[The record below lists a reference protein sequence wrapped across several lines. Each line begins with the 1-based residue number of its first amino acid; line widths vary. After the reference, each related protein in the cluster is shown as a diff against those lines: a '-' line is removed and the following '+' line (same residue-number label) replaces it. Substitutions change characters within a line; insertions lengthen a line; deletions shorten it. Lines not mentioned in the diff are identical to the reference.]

1 MKKIIFVLA
10 VLALFS
16 SIALADSADTVIL
29 VSDTTNVDMLIA
41 KAAGEKEGVPVLVL
55 EGGMLTADVKAEL
68 TSLGVKTIILVG
80 GPVVIKPEVQTEL
93 EASGYNVV
101 RLWGAERTGT
111 ALEVASYFWKGGS
124 RCIVLADDTKNSDDD
139 TETQI
144 EATADATVN
153 GCPFVPVPKGM
164 MPTEVLEAIH
174 ELNVQEARFV
184 GRIASGEFRSKLAKL
199 RMVEIIG
206 DKDEVEDNIDNETR
220 HRAANESQK
229 IKLVIIAAPNWK
241 DTLGFAGHA
250 GRHTIVRIVSN
261 TSTVPKIIQIIN
273 SSNITEVF
281 VVGNPTLAGE
291 IAAQLE
297 AAGIEVKQISGNAS
311 EVARRALKETIKKWE
326 ERRRHAAGDE
336 ALIRQQVKDYLLA
349 LLNRTETKLN
359 LLEIELA
366 GLNTSGINQSRIAE
380 IQVKIDNAQSQISA
394 IREYILNGNFDT
406 ARTRI
411 AKILDSVNF
420 LRWLHHVE
428 LRIDQA
434 KEIEREEDD
443 NDDTENGSDFSE
455 LERRLANLKNRC
467 NADSIESLIEKAKT
481 VRAELQQAKA
491 EGDHIKAARLLV
503 EMRGIVEQSKHLSDV
518 CERMSKI
525 STKLENVV
533 AKRVAII
540 RTGTSTASN
549 TEARMTATIEIT
561 STEFKPNAVTIK
573 KGGNVTWVNKD
584 NNAHWPASAR
594 HPTHTVYP
602 GSGIEKCGSGEKIFD
617 ACDGLSKDETFVFQF
632 NEIGKWNYHDHL
644 DSSLFGSVTV
654 VE

>member
-1 MKKIIFVLA
+1 MTKQRLPKSLDDLIEQGEEDGFLVQDDIF
-10 VLALFS
+10 
-16 SIALADSADTVIL
+16 
-29 VSDTTNVDMLIA
+29 LIYPEP
-41 KAAGEKEGVPVLVL
+41 EKHIQ
-55 EGGMLTADVKAEL
+55 D
-68 TSLGVKTIILVG
+68 I
-80 GPVVIKPEVQTEL
+80 
-93 EASGYNVV
+93 
-101 RLWGAERTGT
+101 
-111 ALEVASYFWKGGS
+111 
-124 RCIVLADDTKNSDDD
+124 DD
-139 TETQI
+139 
-144 EATADATVN
+144 
-153 GCPFVPVPKGM
+153 F
-164 MPTEVLEAIH
+164 
-174 ELNVQEARFV
+174 F
-184 GRIASGEFRSKLAKL
+184 
-199 RMVEIIG
+199 
-206 DKDEVEDNIDNETR
+206 DK
-220 HRAANESQK
+220 
-229 IKLVIIAAPNWK
+229 
-241 DTLGFAGHA
+241 
-250 GRHTIVRIVSN
+250 
-261 TSTVPKIIQIIN
+261 
-273 SSNITEVF
+273 
-281 VVGNPTLAGE
+281 
-291 IAAQLE
+291 
-297 AAGIEVKQISGNAS
+297 
-311 EVARRALKETIKKWE
+311 ALKKGIDIFETVSTREEEDAKKSAEEIEREIKQLLSSRHGESLDPIKK
-326 ERRRHAAGDE
+326 
-336 ALIRQQVKDYLLA
+336 YL
-349 LLNRTETKLN
+349 
-359 LLEIELA
+359 
-366 GLNTSGINQSRIAE
+366 
-380 IQVKIDNAQSQISA
+380 
-394 IREYILNGNFDT
+394 
-406 ARTRI
+406 
-411 AKILDSVNF
+411 
-420 LRWLHHVE
+420 
-428 LRIDQA
+428 